1 MHCSEEG
8 KHGVDETVLRVRDGR
23 LDSAGPSVLSA
34 PVETPASAF
43 APTGYQLNGLVERV
57 TFFSEESGF
66 CVLRVKAEGHR
77 DLVTVV
83 GNAASVSAG
92 EWIAAEGEWVID
104 KEHGRQLKAVHL
116 KTTPPNT
123 REGMEKY
130 LASGMVKGIG
140 PVYAKRLIA
149 RFGEELFE
157 VIEKTPNSLE
167 QIEGI
172 GPKRK
177 LKIVSAWKEQLAV
190 REIMLFLHSH
200 GLGTSRAV
208 RIYKTYGA
216 GAIEKIRSNP
226 YLLAKDIRGI
236 GFKTADAVAHTLGIP
251 RDSGYR
257 ACAGVEHLLL
267 EAAQDGHCA
276 LPNAGLLTQ
285 ASQLLEVDPPVVE
298 QALAGMLTKGD
309 LVFESMGNEGLVFLP
324 HLARAEKEIARRITR
339 LSGLSPALP
348 RIDFEPAVAWCEERT
363 QKQLAE
369 SQREALR
376 QVLSHRVSVIT
387 GGPGVGKTT
396 LIHSLLTI
404 VRAKKVRCLLAAPTG
419 RAAKR
424 LSEAT
429 GLEAKTIHRLLEVQ
443 PGTGRFARQE
453 NNPLDCDL
461 LVVDECSMVDVPL
474 MSALLK
480 ALPGRA
486 NLILVGDVDQ
496 LPSVGPGTVLRD
508 IIDSGVAPVVRL
520 TEIFRQAAHSR
531 IVTTAHRIKNGEMPE
546 RYGKEGDSD
555 FYFIER
561 SDPEDIRDLLV
572 DLVARRIPAKLAL
585 DPIRDIQVLC
595 PMNRGSVGAREL
607 NEKLQAALNPLP
619 PGEIEVERFGYRFR
633 RRDKVI
639 QTENN
644 YDKEVFNG
652 DIGQIESID
661 ATEREVVIRYDTR
674 LVSYDYGELDEVA
687 LAYAISI
694 HKSQGSEF
702 PVVVIPLAMQ
712 QYMLLERNLI
722 YTGITRGKTLVV
734 LAGEAKA
741 LGVAIRKNN
750 THARHSGLLARLQ
763 QFAATPAE

>member
-1 MHCSEEG
+1 MPTSPP
-8 KHGVDETVLRVRDGR
+8 
-23 LDSAGPSVLSA
+23 A
-34 PVETPASAF
+34 PAS
-43 APTGYQLNGLVERV
+43 YQLNGLIERV

-77 DLVTVV
+77 DLVTVI
-83 GNAASVSAG
+83 GSAPSVSAG
-92 EWIAAEGEWVID
+92 EWITAEGDWVID
-104 KEHGRQLKAVHL
+104 KEHGRQLKAFHL
-116 KTTPPNT
+116 KTMPPNT

-140 PVYAKRLIA
+140 PIYAKRLIA

-177 LKIVSAWKEQLAV
+177 LKIVNAWSDQLAI
-190 REIMLFLHSH
+190 RQIMLFLHSN
-200 GLGTSRAV
+200 GLSTSRAV
-208 RIYKTYGA
+208 RIHKTYGA
-216 GAIEKIRSNP
+216 EAIEKIRSNP

-236 GFKTADAVAHTLGIP
+236 GFKTADTVAQKLGIS
-251 RDSGYR
+251 RDSRYR
-257 ACAGVEHLLL
+257 ACAGIEHILL
-267 EAAQDGHCA
+267 EATQQGHCA
-276 LPNAGLLTQ
+276 LPDTDLLAK
-285 ASQLLEVDPPVVE
+285 ASQLLEVDSLVIE

-309 LVFESMGNEGLVFLP
+309 LIFESTGNEGLIFLP
-324 HLARAEKEIARRITR
+324 YLVRAEKEIAFRISR
-339 LSGLSPALP
+339 LSGLSSVLPAV
-348 RIDFEPAVAWCEERT
+348 DFERAVTWCEERT
-363 QKQLAE
+363 RKHLAD

-376 QVLSHRVSVIT
+376 QVLRSRLSVIT

-396 LIHSLLTI
+396 LIQSLLTI
-404 VRAKKVRCLLAAPTG
+404 VRAKKVRCVLAAPTG

-429 GLEAKTIHRLLEVQ
+429 GLEAKTIHRLLEIQ
-443 PGTGRFARQE
+443 PGSGRFSRNE
-453 NNPLDCDL
+453 NNPLDGDL
-461 LVVDECSMVDVPL
+461 LVIDESSMIDVPL
-474 MSALLK
+474 MSDLLR
-480 ALPGRA
+480 ALPEHA

-508 IIDSGVAPVVRL
+508 IMESGVAPIVRL
-520 TEIFRQAAHSR
+520 TEIFRQAAHSQ

-546 RYGKEGDSD
+546 RYGKEAESD
-555 FYFIER
+555 FYFLPR
-561 SDPEDIRDLLV
+561 SDPEQLRDLLV
-572 DLVARRIPAKLAL
+572 ELVARRIPAELAL

-595 PMNRGSVGAREL
+595 PMNRGSIGAREL
-607 NEKLQAALNPLP
+607 NEKLQAAVNPLRS
-619 PGEIEVERFGYRFR
+619 GEIEVDRFGCRFR
-633 RRDKVI
+633 LRDKVI

-644 YDKEVFNG
+644 YDKDVFNG

-661 ATEREVVIRYDTR
+661 VIEQEMAIRYDTR
-674 LVSYDYGELDEVA
+674 LVTYDYGELDEIS

-702 PVVVIPLAMQ
+702 PAVVIPLAMQ

-722 YTGITRGKTLVV
+722 YTGITRGKKLVV
-734 LAGEAKA
+734 VAGQAKA

-750 THARHSGLLARLQ
+750 THARHSGLLGRLQ
-763 QFAATPAE
+763 HFGNPPAGSG

>member
-1 MHCSEEG
+1 MLTSSP
-8 KHGVDETVLRVRDGR
+8 T
-23 LDSAGPSVLSA
+23 
-34 PVETPASAF
+34 
-43 APTGYQLNGLVERV
+43 PTGDQLNGLIERV

-83 GNAASVSAG
+83 GSAPSVSPG
-92 EWIAAEGEWVID
+92 EWITAEGDWVIE
-104 KEHGRQLKAVHL
+104 KEHGRQLKAFHL
-116 KTTPPNT
+116 KTMPPNT

-140 PVYAKRLIA
+140 PIYAKRLIA

-177 LKIVSAWKEQLAV
+177 LKIVNAWSDQLAI

-200 GLGTSRAV
+200 GLSTSRAV
-208 RIYKTYGA
+208 RIHKTYGA
-216 GAIEKIRSNP
+216 EAIEKIRSNP
-226 YLLAKDIRGI
+226 DLYANEIRGI
-236 GFKTADAVAHTLGIP
+236 GFKTADAVAQKLAIP
-251 RDSGYR
+251 RDSRYR
-257 ACAGVEHLLL
+257 ACAGLEHILL
-267 EAAQDGHCA
+267 EATQEGHCA
-276 LPNAGLLTQ
+276 LPNTDLLAK
-285 ASQLLEVDPPVVE
+285 ASQLLEVDALVVE

-309 LVFESMGNEGLVFLP
+309 VILESVGKEGLIFLP
-324 HLARAEKEIARRITR
+324 YLMRAEKEIAHRITR
-339 LSGLSPALP
+339 LSGLRSVVPEV
-348 RIDFEPAVAWCEERT
+348 DFERAVAWCKERT

-376 QVLSHRVSVIT
+376 QVLGNGLAVMT

-404 VRAKKVRCLLAAPTG
+404 VRPKKVRCALAAPTG

-429 GLEAKTIHRLLEVQ
+429 GLEAKTIHRLLEIQ
-443 PGTGRFARQE
+443 PGSGRFARNE

-461 LVVDECSMVDVPL
+461 LVIDESSMVDVPL
-474 MSALLK
+474 MSDLLR
-480 ALPGRA
+480 ALPGHA

-508 IIDSGVAPVVRL
+508 VIESGVAPVVRL
-520 TEIFRQAAHSR
+520 TEIFRQAAQSQ
-531 IVTTAHRIKNGEMPE
+531 IVTTAHRIKDGAMPE
-546 RYGKEGDSD
+546 RYGKEAGSD
-555 FYFIER
+555 FYFLQR
-561 SDPEDIRDLLV
+561 RDPEQIRHLVV
-572 DLVARRIPAKLAL
+572 DLVARRIPATLAL
-585 DPIRDIQVLC
+585 DPILDIQVLC
-595 PMNRGSVGAREL
+595 PMNRGSIGAREL
-607 NEKLQAALNPLP
+607 NATLQAALNPLP
-619 PGEIEVERFGYRFR
+619 TGEMEVERFGYRFR
-633 RRDKVI
+633 LRDKVI

-644 YDKEVFNG
+644 YDKDVFNG

-661 ATEREVVIRYDTR
+661 AVEQEMAIRYDTR
-674 LVSYDYGELDEVA
+674 LVSYDYGELDEVS

-712 QYMLLERNLI
+712 QYMLLQRNLI
-722 YTGITRGKTLVV
+722 YTGITRGKKLVV

-741 LGVAIRKNN
+741 LGVAIRRNN
-750 THARHSGLLARLQ
+750 THARHSGLLDRLQ
-763 QFAATPAE
+763 QSGASARGRTEEG